1 MQVSLLDCL
10 KLEFAASAGCSLAR
24 VKLRAT
30 IREEGGQ
37 GGGREEKEEGR
48 EEKEGSREE
57 VVLTGC
63 TLTSAGYSGLEV

>member
-10 KLEFAASAGCSLAR
+10 RLEFAASAGCSLAR

-37 GGGREEKEEGR
+37 GGGREEKEGV
-48 EEKEGSREE
+48 REE